1 MIKLIVSDI
10 DGTLVR
16 DGENQLNTELF
27 DVIMR
32 LKKEKKI
39 HFAAAEAGRW
49 PASSILLRL

>member
-27 DVIMR
+27 DVI
-32 LKKEKKI
+32 
-39 HFAAAEAGRW
+39 
-49 PASSILLRL
+49 LRKRNEG